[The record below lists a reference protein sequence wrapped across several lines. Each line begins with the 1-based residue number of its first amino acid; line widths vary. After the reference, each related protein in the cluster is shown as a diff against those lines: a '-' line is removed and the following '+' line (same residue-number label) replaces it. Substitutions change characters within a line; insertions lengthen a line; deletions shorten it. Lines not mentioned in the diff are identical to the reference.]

1 MRREPAPGEGT
12 LMRFV
17 GIDPSTKTGLV
28 ILEDNKVHT
37 AIEITSKEKRDPHR
51 FMDIAQT
58 VMKYVT
64 EHDVICIEGFSYN
77 SKGSAVSVQY
87 GIGWLLRSELI
98 RAGFNYYDVS
108 PTVVKKFATGK
119 GNTKKEEM
127 VLPIYKR
134 WGFEHRSDNV
144 RDAFVLAQIARAL
157 NGQVELTKFQK
168 EALNKIS

>member
-1 MRREPAPGEGT
+1 
-12 LMRFV
+12 MRFV

-37 AIEITSKEKRDPHR
+37 AVEITSKEKRDPHR
-51 FMDIAQT
+51 FMDIAKT
-58 VMKYVT
+58 VMKYIT
-64 EHDVICIEGFSYN
+64 EHDVICIEGFSYS

-87 GIGWLLRSELI
+87 GIGWILRSELI
-98 RAGFNYYDVS
+98 KVGLSYYEVPPS
-108 PTVVKKFATGK
+108 SVKKFATGK
-119 GNTKKEEM
+119 GNAKKDEL

-134 WGFEHRSDNV
+134 WGFEHNSDNV

>member
-1 MRREPAPGEGT
+1 
-12 LMRFV
+12 MRFV

-28 ILEDNKVHT
+28 ILENSKVHT
-37 AIEITSKEKRDPHR
+37 AVEIVSQEERDPHR
-51 FMDIAQT
+51 FMYIAKT
-58 VMKYVT
+58 VREYIT
-64 EHDVICIEGFSYN
+64 EHDVICVEGFSYN

-87 GIGWLLRSELI
+87 GIGWILRSELI

-134 WGFEHRSDNV
+134 WGFEHNSDNV

-157 NGQVELTKFQK
+157 NGQVELTKFQQ

>member
-1 MRREPAPGEGT
+1 
-12 LMRFV
+12 MRFV

-28 ILEDNKVHT
+28 ILENNEIHT
-37 AIEITSKEKRDPHR
+37 AIEVTSQEKRDPHR
-51 FMDIAQT
+51 FMDIAKK
-58 VMKYVT
+58 VRKYIT
-64 EHDVICIEGFSYN
+64 EYDVICIEGFSYN

-87 GIGWLLRSELI
+87 GIGWILRSELI

-134 WGFEHRSDNV
+134 WGFEHNSDNV

-157 NGQVELTKFQK
+157 NGQVELTKFQQ

>member
-1 MRREPAPGEGT
+1 
-12 LMRFV
+12 MRFV

-28 ILEDNKVHT
+28 ILENNKIHT
-37 AIEITSKEKRDPHR
+37 ALEITSKEKRDPHR
-51 FMDIAQT
+51 FMDIAKT
-58 VMKYVT
+58 VMKYIT
-64 EHDVICIEGFSYN
+64 EHYVICIEGFSYS

-87 GIGWLLRSELI
+87 GIGWILRAELLQ
-98 RAGFNYYDVS
+98 AGFSYYEVP

-134 WGFEHRSDNV
+134 WGFEHNSDNV